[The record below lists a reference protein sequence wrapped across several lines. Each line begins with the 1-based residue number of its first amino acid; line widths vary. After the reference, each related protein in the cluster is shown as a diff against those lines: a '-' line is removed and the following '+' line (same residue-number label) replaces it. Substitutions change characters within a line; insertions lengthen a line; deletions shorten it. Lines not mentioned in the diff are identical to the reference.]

1 MASWLCHFR
10 LQASYDMAAAW
21 DGRLRKWYGDRYDF
35 KGNMVRDGSNMYRQL
50 WDAGKVSIELA
61 DMSSWA
67 AMSCCGCY
75 ILLWPRLLFEHTTG
89 SLSMLLLLLPPV
101 VVVVGGDVYPLLVVT

>member
-1 MASWLCHFR
+1 
-10 LQASYDMAAAW
+10 MAAAW

-35 KGNMVRDGSNMYRQL
+35 KGNMVRDGSNMYIQL

-61 DMSSWA
+61 DLSSWA

-75 ILLWPRLLFEHTTG
+75 ILLWLRLLFKHAQYTQAG

-101 VVVVGGDVYPLLVVT
+101 VV